1 MKDTLLSVKLSV
13 EYPGSIQVLN
23 DVSIDLHPGEILG
36 LVGQSGCGK
45 STLALS
51 LLKLLH
57 LRNASAKG
65 SIYFRGHDLML
76 SSERSMQK
84 LRGKDISLVLQSA
97 VSALNPALRIG
108 KQLEEGWN
116 VHIRSNREQR
126 SAAIARAMES
136 VCLPWDSSFLRRY
149 PNQVSVGQAQRILIA
164 MAILHR
170 PALLIADEPTSAL
183 DAITQSEILKL
194 FVSLNR
200 KLNMAVL
207 FISHDLLSVA
217 SISHRVAVMDK
228 GTIVECRD
236 TSQLFNSPHHPYT
249 KRLIAA
255 LPAALSITQPA
266 ASLDPIIPFESAED
280 TLPGPPIVQVGLQE
294 TCP

>member
-65 SIYFRGHDLML
+65 SIYFQGHDLML
-76 SSERSMQK
+76 SGERSMQK

-149 PNQVSVGQAQRILIA
+149 PGQVSVGQAQRILIA

-200 KLNMAVL
+200 KLNMAIL

-280 TLPGPPIVQVGLQE
+280 TLPDPPIVQVGLQE